1 MEISCC
7 NLLFL
12 GVQSWCIH
20 VSFFGCL
27 AGRVGGE
34 LEGNEM
40 NKFFGKI
47 KDESG
52 QALVIV
58 ALSVVVLFGA
68 TAMSVDLGMAYNAK
82 AELQAAADAA
92 ALAGAQDLPNATVA
106 KQAAENYAGFN
117 EVKVE
122 NVVAVTPYAGNT
134 RQIEVTCTQEF
145 EYFFAKILGFDSK
158 VIVAR
163 AVAERR
169 LVWGGETLPFMNIDD
184 PYDNPA
190 DPTIVLWEKTQTGD
204 YEQLLNRNNHP
215 EYEFTYDGDKKNSSA
230 INCML
235 NGLGDLAIDIRNGLN
250 ASIDSEVE
258 ELCTLWQANE
268 SGFIYILSLKT
279 IPTDP
284 LNYINANTIKEGG
297 KVTGASI
304 PLDEIVLLKCSI
316 TDFILSPVSA
326 NDRGIYL
333 TVDQTFEEKTLQELF
348 DTGEELPGFVNY
360 DVRYRLVE

>member
-1 MEISCC
+1 M
-7 NLLFL
+7 
-12 GVQSWCIH
+12 
-20 VSFFGCL
+20 GCL

-92 ALAGAQDLPNATVA
+92 ALAGAQELPNATEAIKAA
-106 KQAAENYAGFN
+106 KSYAGFN
-117 EVKVE
+117 DVEVT
-122 NVVAVTPYAGNT
+122 NVTAVTPYAYNT
-134 RQIEVTCTQEF
+134 RQIEVTCKKEF
-145 EYFFAKILGFDSK
+145 EYFFAKVLGFDSK

-163 AVAERR
+163 AVAEAR
-169 LVWGGETLPFMNIDD
+169 LVWGKQTLPFMNIDD
-184 PYDNPA
+184 PYDNPI

-215 EYEFTYDGDKKNSSA
+215 EYEFTYDGDKKNSTA
-230 INCML
+230 IDCML
-235 NGLGDLAIDIRNGLN
+235 NGLGDGYIDIRNGLN

-258 ELCTLWQANE
+258 DLCTLWQNNE
-268 SGFIYILSLKT
+268 DGFIYILSLKT

-284 LNYINANTIKEGG
+284 LNFINARTIKEGG
-297 KVTGASI
+297 NVTGASI
-304 PLDEIVLLKCSI
+304 ELSEIVLVKCSI
-316 TDFILSPVSA
+316 TDFVLTPVSA

-333 TVDQTFEEKTLQELF
+333 TVDQTFTPPTLQELI